1 LRNLFGDP
9 CLLQRVVALSA
20 KAFDGS
26 DLLSGD
32 LAEGG
37 LTRSD
42 RFAIDMNRASA
53 AQAGAA
59 AEFCA
64 GHLQLFAD
72 GPEQRCIWRCLDGH
86 IPSIDVKIRHALSS
100 PAGA

>member
-1 LRNLFGDP
+1 MVTLD
-9 CLLQRVVALSA
+9 AE
-20 KAFDGS
+20 AFNRG
-26 DLLSGD
+26 DLLPGN
-32 LAEGG
+32 LAKGS
-37 LTRSD
+37 LARPY
-42 RFAIDMNRASA
+42 RFAVDMNRAST